1 MQKLASSKRVRRDFA
16 VIRKNTAA
24 VVNAQNKTGKGRKH
38 CVQTEQLF
46 LGQVTIAL
54 SASLCSV
61 SSKFRDGFTL
71 VVPNFLTSGLSS

>member
-46 LGQVTIAL
+46 LGQVT
-54 SASLCSV
+54 
-61 SSKFRDGFTL
+61 SSFCFLVFCFIKVQRRIHSRGAKFFDVRFK
-71 VVPNFLTSGLSS
+71 